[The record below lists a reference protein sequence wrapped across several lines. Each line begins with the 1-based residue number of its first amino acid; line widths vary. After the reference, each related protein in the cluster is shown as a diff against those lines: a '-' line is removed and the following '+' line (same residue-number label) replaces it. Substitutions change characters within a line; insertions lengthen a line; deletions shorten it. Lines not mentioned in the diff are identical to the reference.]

1 MKKIESL
8 NNARKTVLKLEKE
21 INAIS
26 NNLSKVKNKEHTT
39 MKKIINNINY
49 LLTNDSD
56 ENKSKLYKNEK
67 TEGKKEPKNP
77 EESKIIS
84 TRYEYNSDRN
94 IDYLFLLNK
103 YKNNNNEKNNKQYFN
118 RKCSSSSKIN
128 VYNSSKEKNFIK
140 SYNTNI
146 KTKVNNVI
154 SNNRNKIVEEGKNC
168 LNKTNQMTYSKP
180 RLLTEYSKRNSNNN
194 IYIGG
199 KNNTSYKDKNIGEQ
213 IKNIKYLSFNKNI
226 NKDTKKKN
234 KYKKDPI
241 LNTLYYN
248 YRDNTDNNFLKN
260 NYLNYNNK
268 ITFSYEQPDLM
279 NNNEKNL
286 YEKGDNKYNNEKDIL
301 YTNKTNKISNLGK
314 NEKPIQEIVLNMK
327 NNYNNSSNT
336 HYRSDNVYESNKKS
350 HYINIDYDY
359 SNKNNLSE
367 KFIKREKD
375 NDILS
380 YDSHTIKKINEN
392 LLGKNN
398 IEDNYNTWGP
408 YKTQRKR
415 RIKESNNKYYSKSLN
430 SININNS
437 NIRKSIKKNF
447 KNDFTDTDNI
457 NYLLNILQ
465 VKDINEAIIKV
476 SHLLGYEKD
485 INKLKQLF
493 SNCENFTFDNNNL
506 WLSNIIKN
514 YKRNEKYKNFCQS
527 IMILNKIK
535 NFEEFKMFIKKNLQ
549 KNKNGN
555 NILNENENYLNIN
568 QNDKKI
574 NINDSISNSN
584 REKFSDNSDD
594 IKFSNSNN
602 FKIITEY
609 MQTYY

>member
-26 NNLSKVKNKEHTT
+26 NNLSKVKNKDHTT

-286 YEKGDNKYNNEKDIL
+286 YEKEDNKYNNEKDIL

-535 NFEEFKMFIKKNLQ
+535 NFEEFKMFIKNNLQ

>member
-26 NNLSKVKNKEHTT
+26 NNLSKVKNKDHTT

-77 EESKIIS
+77 EETKIIS

-286 YEKGDNKYNNEKDIL
+286 YEKEDNKYNNEKDIL

-465 VKDINEAIIKV
+465 ANDINEAIIKV
-476 SHLLGYEKD
+476 NHLLGYEKD

-535 NFEEFKMFIKKNLQ
+535 NFEEFKMFIKNNLQ

>member
-26 NNLSKVKNKEHTT
+26 NNLSKVKNKDHTT

-286 YEKGDNKYNNEKDIL
+286 YEKEDNKYNHENDIL

-465 VKDINEAIIKV
+465 ANDINEAIIKV
-476 SHLLGYEKD
+476 NHLLGYEKD

>member
-26 NNLSKVKNKEHTT
+26 NNLSKVTT

-67 TEGKKEPKNP
+67 IEGKKKPKNP
-77 EESKIIS
+77 EEAKIIN
-84 TRYEYNSDRN
+84 TPYEYNSDRN
-94 IDYLFLLNK
+94 IDYLFVLNK

-128 VYNSSKEKNFIK
+128 VYNTSKEKNFIK
-140 SYNTNI
+140 SYNTNTNI
-146 KTKVNNVI
+146 KTKVNNVV
-154 SNNRNKIVEEGKNC
+154 SNRNKIVDGVKNC

-226 NKDTKKKN
+226 NKDTKKKG
-234 KYKKDPI
+234 KCKKDPI

-279 NNNEKNL
+279 NNYEKNI
-286 YEKGDNKYNNEKDIL
+286 YEKEDHKYNNEKDLL
-301 YTNKTNKISNLGK
+301 YNNKTNKISNIGK

-336 HYRSDNVYESNKKS
+336 HYRSDNAYESNKKS

-380 YDSHTIKKINEN
+380 YDSHTIRKINEN
-392 LLGKNN
+392 LLSKNN

-447 KNDFTDTDNI
+447 KNDFTDNDNI

-465 VKDINEAIIKV
+465 ANDINEAIIKV
-476 SHLLGYEKD
+476 NHLLGYEKD

-555 NILNENENYLNIN
+555 NIHNENENYLNIN
-568 QNDKKI
+568 QNNKKL
-574 NINDSISNSN
+574 NINDSNSNSN
-584 REKFSDNSDD
+584 REKFSDNSED
-594 IKFSNSNN
+594 IKFTNSNN

>member
-26 NNLSKVKNKEHTT
+26 NNLSKVKNKDHTT

-286 YEKGDNKYNNEKDIL
+286 YEKEDNKYNNEKDIL